1 MAWNGI
7 GEKKDEKK
15 NNEKTV
21 EVHPAKTANKNM
33 AGGMEMLQLEFLVG
47 VIDST
52 QGNEAND
59 VTMRKLAFDDVLR
72 RNKQNA
78 ISSEALTVYAVD
90 GDDLYG
96 KDLQCAAMKELTT
109 RTN

>member
-1 MAWNGI
+1 MAWNGV

-15 NNEKTV
+15 STEKTV
-21 EVHPAKTANKNM
+21 EVHPARTANKNM
-33 AGGMEMLQLEFLVG
+33 AGGMEMLQLEFLAG
-47 VIDST
+47 VIDNT
-52 QGNEAND
+52 QGNESND

-72 RNKQNA
+72 RDKQDA

-96 KDLQCAAMKELTT
+96 KNLQCAAMKELTK
-109 RTN
+109 RTS